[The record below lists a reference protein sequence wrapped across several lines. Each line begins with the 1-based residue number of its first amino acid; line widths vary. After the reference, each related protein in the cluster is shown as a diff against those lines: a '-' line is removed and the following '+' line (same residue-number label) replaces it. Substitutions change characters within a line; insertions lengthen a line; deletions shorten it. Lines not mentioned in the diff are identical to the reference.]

1 MMNYVDNVTL
11 EDIKKSKTYS
21 ALNKTRSVFWMQI
34 LIWYTKDALT

>member
-1 MMNYVDNVTL
+1 MMNYEDNVTL

-21 ALNKTRSVFWMQI
+21 ALNKTSVFWMQI